1 MSKKN
6 SDENNKAYFLQRL
19 LAYVFDMTIV
29 VLVSTLI
36 SYPFISTKAV
46 DKLNKQSSEILEKYQ
61 NQEISA
67 KTYFNQSMD
76 NSYQLSK
83 ETGLTN
89 IVTIV
94 VYVLYFIVYQMY
106 MNGQT
111 IGKRIMKIRIV
122 KNKDGTLSMNDMLI
136 RGLINNYILA
146 NILIA
151 IFVLINRNTYVYGSS
166 IVQIIQYAIL
176 IASIFMIIIRKDGR
190 SVADLICGT
199 KVVSLKEE

>member
-19 LAYVFDMTIV
+19 LAYVLDMTIV
-29 VLVSTLI
+29 V
-36 SYPFISTKAV
+36 FISTKTV

-111 IGKRIMKIRIV
+111 IGKRIMKIRVV

>member
-19 LAYVFDMTIV
+19 LAYVLDMTIV

-122 KNKDGTLSMNDMLI
+122 KNKDGTLSMNDMLV
-136 RGLINNYILA
+136 RGLINNYIL
-146 NILIA
+146 A

>member
-19 LAYVFDMTIV
+19 LAYVLDMTIV

-46 DKLNKQSSEILEKYQ
+46 DKLNKQSSEILQKYQ

-136 RGLINNYILA
+136 RGLINNYILS

>member
-19 LAYVFDMTIV
+19 LAYVLDMTIV

-111 IGKRIMKIRIV
+111 IGKRIMKIRVV
-122 KNKDGTLSMNDMLI
+122 KNEDGTLSMNDMLI

>member
-122 KNKDGTLSMNDMLI
+122 KNKDGTLSMNDMLV

-151 IFVLINRNTYVYGSS
+151 IFVLIDRNTYVYGSS

>member
-19 LAYVFDMTIV
+19 LAYVLDMTIV

-36 SYPFISTKAV
+36 SYPFISTKTV

-111 IGKRIMKIRIV
+111 I
-122 KNKDGTLSMNDMLI
+122 
-136 RGLINNYILA
+136 
-146 NILIA
+146 
-151 IFVLINRNTYVYGSS
+151 
-166 IVQIIQYAIL
+166 
-176 IASIFMIIIRKDGR
+176 
-190 SVADLICGT
+190 
-199 KVVSLKEE
+199 

>member
-19 LAYVFDMTIV
+19 LAYVLDMTIV

-76 NSYQLSK
+76 NSYQLY
-83 ETGLTN
+83 L
-89 IVTIV
+89 
-94 VYVLYFIVYQMY
+94 
-106 MNGQT
+106 
-111 IGKRIMKIRIV
+111 
-122 KNKDGTLSMNDMLI
+122 LI
-136 RGLINNYILA
+136 
-146 NILIA
+146 
-151 IFVLINRNTYVYGSS
+151 
-166 IVQIIQYAIL
+166 
-176 IASIFMIIIRKDGR
+176 
-190 SVADLICGT
+190 
-199 KVVSLKEE
+199 

>member
-19 LAYVFDMTIV
+19 LAYVLDMTIV
-29 VLVSTLI
+29 LLVSTLI

-122 KNKDGTLSMNDMLI
+122 KNKDGTLSMNDMLV

>member
-19 LAYVFDMTIV
+19 LAYVLDMTIV
-29 VLVSTLI
+29 VFVSTLI

-122 KNKDGTLSMNDMLI
+122 KNKDGTLSMNDMLV

>member
-19 LAYVFDMTIV
+19 LAYVLDMTIV

-122 KNKDGTLSMNDMLI
+122 KNKDGTLSMNDMLV

-190 SVADLICGT
+190 SVAALICGT

>member
-19 LAYVFDMTIV
+19 LAYVLDMTIV

-122 KNKDGTLSMNDMLI
+122 KNKDGTLSMNDMLVS
-136 RGLINNYILA
+136 GLINNYILA

>member
-122 KNKDGTLSMNDMLI
+122 KNKDGTLSMNDMLV

-166 IVQIIQYAIL
+166 IVQIMQYAIL

>member
-19 LAYVFDMTIV
+19 LAYVLDMTIV

-36 SYPFISTKAV
+36 SYPFISTKTV
-46 DKLNKQSSEILEKYQ
+46 DKLYKQSSEILEKYQ

-67 KTYFNQSMD
+67 KTYFNQNMD

-111 IGKRIMKIRIV
+111 IGKRIMKIRVV
-122 KNKDGTLSMNDMLI
+122 KNEDGTLSMNDMLI

>member
-1 MSKKN
+1 
-6 SDENNKAYFLQRL
+6 
-19 LAYVFDMTIV
+19 
-29 VLVSTLI
+29 
-36 SYPFISTKAV
+36 
-46 DKLNKQSSEILEKYQ
+46 
-61 NQEISA
+61 
-67 KTYFNQSMD
+67 
-76 NSYQLSK
+76 
-83 ETGLTN
+83 
-89 IVTIV
+89 
-94 VYVLYFIVYQMY
+94 

-111 IGKRIMKIRIV
+111 IGKRIMKIRVV
-122 KNKDGTLSMNDMLI
+122 KNEDGTLSMNDMLI

>member
-19 LAYVFDMTIV
+19 LAYVLDMTIV

-122 KNKDGTLSMNDMLI
+122 KNKDGTLSMNDMLV

-199 KVVSLKEE
+199 KVVSLKE

>member
-19 LAYVFDMTIV
+19 LAYVLDMTIV

-36 SYPFISTKAV
+36 SYPFISTKTV

-111 IGKRIMKIRIV
+111 IGKRIMKIRVV

>member
-19 LAYVFDMTIV
+19 LAYVLDMTIV

-67 KTYFNQSMD
+67 KTYFNQNMD

-122 KNKDGTLSMNDMLI
+122 KNKDGTLSMNDMLV

>member
-122 KNKDGTLSMNDMLI
+122 KNKDGTLSMNDMLV

>member
-19 LAYVFDMTIV
+19 LAYVLDMTIV

-111 IGKRIMKIRIV
+111 IGKRIMKIRVV

>member
-6 SDENNKAYFLQRL
+6 SDENNKAYFLLRL
-19 LAYVFDMTIV
+19 LAYVLDMTIV

-122 KNKDGTLSMNDMLI
+122 KNKDGTLSMNDMLV

>member
-19 LAYVFDMTIV
+19 LAYVLDMTIV

-122 KNKDGTLSMNDMLI
+122 KNKDGTLSMNDMLV

>member
-19 LAYVFDMTIV
+19 LAYVLDMTIV

-36 SYPFISTKAV
+36 SYQFISTKTV

-111 IGKRIMKIRIV
+111 IGKRIMKIRVV

>member
-111 IGKRIMKIRIV
+111 IGKRIMKLRIV
-122 KNKDGTLSMNDMLI
+122 KNKDGTLSMNDMLV

>member
-19 LAYVFDMTIV
+19 LAYVLDMTIV

-67 KTYFNQSMD
+67 KTYFNQNMD

-111 IGKRIMKIRIV
+111 IGKRIMKIRVV
-122 KNKDGTLSMNDMLI
+122 KNEDGTLSMNDMLI

>member
-19 LAYVFDMTIV
+19 LAYVLDMTIV

-36 SYPFISTKAV
+36 SYPFICTKTV

-111 IGKRIMKIRIV
+111 IGKRIMKIRVV

>member
-19 LAYVFDMTIV
+19 LAYVLDMTIV

-111 IGKRIMKIRIV
+111 IRKRIMKIRIV
-122 KNKDGTLSMNDMLI
+122 KNKDGTLSMNDMLV

>member
-6 SDENNKAYFLQRL
+6 SDESNKAYFLQRL
-19 LAYVFDMTIV
+19 LAYVLDMTIV

-111 IGKRIMKIRIV
+111 IGKRIMKIRVV

>member
-1 MSKKN
+1 M
-6 SDENNKAYFLQRL
+6 
-19 LAYVFDMTIV
+19 
-29 VLVSTLI
+29 
-36 SYPFISTKAV
+36 
-46 DKLNKQSSEILEKYQ
+46 NKQSSEILEKYQ

-111 IGKRIMKIRIV
+111 IGKRIMKIRVV

>member
-111 IGKRIMKIRIV
+111 IGKRIMKIRLV
-122 KNKDGTLSMNDMLI
+122 